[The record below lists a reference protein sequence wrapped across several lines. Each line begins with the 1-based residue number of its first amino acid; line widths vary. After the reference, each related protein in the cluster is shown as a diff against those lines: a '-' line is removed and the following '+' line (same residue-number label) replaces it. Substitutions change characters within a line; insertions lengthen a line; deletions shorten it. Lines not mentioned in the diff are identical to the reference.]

1 MSNMNYFKLL
11 QLKTFKIATPFKLLQ
26 PSDTPLY
33 EKRESYFEYIKQNST
48 YHLDF
53 GEKCS
58 FLVSIEAKQE
68 PASFQSHLGLCRSQ
82 LGAEKPSCSPG

>member
-1 MSNMNYFKLL
+1 MNYFKLL

-58 FLVSIEAKQE
+58 FLVSIEAKQGTCFF
-68 PASFQSHLGLCRSQ
+68 PIAFGSLQKSTRR
-82 LGAEKPSCSPG
+82 

>member
-33 EKRESYFEYIKQNST
+33 EKRESILNT
-48 YHLDF
+48 
-53 GEKCS
+53 
-58 FLVSIEAKQE
+58 
-68 PASFQSHLGLCRSQ
+68 
-82 LGAEKPSCSPG
+82 